1 MIFFKKLALYPK
13 IIKARRLTHKANDAL
28 RKGDHSRAKAF
39 YLQLEESRLVNYM
52 IFHNIATIYFEEK
65 DLDKAEEYFLKAT
78 QLNPKSISSFSLL
91 SEVYMRRREWKK
103 AEEAVSRALEAEPF
117 NYFIQKRRDKVF
129 NKEWRTAYVRSLELT
144 EKGALAARNGDM
156 EKAKKAYKEAVGA
169 NQKNALAH
177 YLYGLLLYQEGA
189 REQGIREVSLAV
201 ECEPENKNY
210 GTVLNH
216 LQKEM
221 RQGAGE

>member
-1 MIFFKKLALYPK
+1 MKFIKKLALYPK
-13 IIKARRLTHKANDAL
+13 LLKARRLTGKANEAL
-28 RKGDHSRAKAF
+28 RKGDHSRAKAL
-39 YLQLEESRLVNYM
+39 YLQLEENRLVNYM

-65 DLDKAEEYFLKAT
+65 NLEKAEEYFLKAT
-78 QLNPKSISSFSLL
+78 RMNPKSIASFSLL
-91 SEVYMRRREWKK
+91 SEVYLRQKAWKK
-103 AEEAVSRALEAEPF
+103 AEEAVSLALEAEPF

-144 EKGALAARNGDM
+144 EKGAEAARNGET
-156 EKAKKAYKEAVGA
+156 EKARKAYKEAVGV

-177 YLYGLLLYQEGA
+177 YLYGMLLYQSGE

-210 GTVLNH
+210 STVLNH

-221 RQGAGE
+221 RQGAKE

>member
-1 MIFFKKLALYPK
+1 MKFFKRLALYPK
-13 IIKARRLTHKANDAL
+13 IIKARRLTRKANEAL
-28 RKGDHSRAKAF
+28 RKGDHNRAKDF

-65 DLDKAEEYFLKAT
+65 DLEKAEEYFVKAT
-78 QLNPKSISSFSLL
+78 QLNPKSIASFSLL

-103 AEEAVSRALEAEPF
+103 AEEAVTRALEAEPF

-129 NKEWRTAYVRSLELT
+129 NKEWRTAYVRSLEMT
-144 EKGALAARNGDM
+144 EKGALAARNGDLD
-156 EKAKKAYKEAVGA
+156 KARKAYQEAVGA

-221 RQGAGE
+221 RQEARE